1 MYTALAIA
9 VVLDP
14 TMLGTNDSKQAIK
27 YEKTKGD
34 VK

>member
-1 MYTALAIA
+1 MYTALAFV

-27 YEKTKGD
+27 YDKQR
-34 VK
+34 VI